1 MLWREAVSK
10 GSASRPAH
18 LGPLMYPDELSEC
31 QSLHTTSWLEPH
43 TMGHHQPQGEVLIP
57 TGALAELPSLPMT
70 SHPFM
75 LYPLVV
81 QLSPSISFS
90 VTTSSSYTDQPR
102 YDPFIKLTLTCLDKV
117 GCLQCAPIASWFIPI
132 VASPLLTMVMC

>member
-1 MLWREAVSK
+1 MLWSEAVSK
-10 GSASRPAH
+10 ASASRPARV
-18 LGPLMYPDELSEC
+18 GPLMYPDELFEC

-43 TMGHHQPQGEVLIP
+43 SMGPHGPQGEVLIL
-57 TGALAELPSLPMT
+57 TGVLAELPSLPMT

-90 VTTSSSYTDQPR
+90 VTTSSSCTDQPG
-102 YDPFIKLTLTCLDKV
+102 YDPFIKLTYPHL
-117 GCLQCAPIASWFIPI
+117 P
-132 VASPLLTMVMC
+132 